1 KKYILVIVDDYSR
14 FTWVKCLRS
23 KDEAPYF
30 IIKFLKMIHV
40 RLKVGSSHET
50 SVARSPQQNGV
61 VERRNCM
68 LIEAA
73 RTIVDPPALEVIALV
88 DEVVAPELVESTGS
102 PSSTTVDQDAPSPIS
117 TRFQLHEQALFCY
130 YDAFLTSVEPKTY
143 KDALTKSCWIEVM
156 QEELNEFERLEVC
169 ELVPRPD
176 KAMVITLK
184 WIYKVK
190 QDELGGILK
199 NKARLVARGY
209 CQEEGIDFKESF
221 ALVERLEAIRIF
233 LAYAAHKNMVVYQ
246 MDVKTMFLNVDTPM
260 VEKSKLDED
269 KEGKAVDSSHYHD
282 IRRSTSGSLQLLG
295 DRIISW
301 SSKRTMDIT
310 IDQQVALDKALVP
323 HASRLRIGKSNF
335 RLRSDITSKESTIQ
349 LVYDVLKL
357 TLFYK
362 AFLVIADVPEIYMQ
376 IFWATSIVHHHSIRF
391 KMNNKKRIVN
401 LEHSGEIR
409 KITDVNINKLHQPWR
424 SFAIVINKCLSGK
437 SRGYDSLWLSQ
448 AQILWGMYHKKN
460 VDFAHLLWED
470 FVYQVEYKDA
480 KKSNEMYYPR
490 FIKVIIHFFMTKDP
504 LIPRRNKFSVILPI
518 ELTNED
524 IRNSAAYKEYYAIA
538 SGVSP
543 LKTKASVRK
552 TRSSSDTTITPP
564 TAACTRLST
573 SAKGKQPAK
582 SFKAKVLS
590 MPFEDADDDDE
601 ELYIDVNIN
610 LEGRDV
616 QMTDVHTTQEFED
629 THVTL
634 NLVNSDGQQQ
644 SLSVSSQFVTS
655 MLIPIPDASIDSLFE
670 SAPRV
675 DVEASTT
682 VAPLI
687 LTAPTL
693 PPPII
698 PTISQVPQ
706 APTPP
711 TTTLSTFLQLL
722 SNFGSLFGFNHRLKT
737 LEANFSEFVQ
747 INQFAETVYSIPG
760 IVKRSMD

>member
-1 KKYILVIVDDYSR
+1 MPVHIIV
-14 FTWVKCLRS
+14 
-23 KDEAPYF
+23 KD
-30 IIKFLKMIHV
+30 
-40 RLKVGSSHET
+40 T
-50 SVARSPQQNGV
+50 
-61 VERRNCM
+61 
-68 LIEAA
+68 
-73 RTIVDPPALEVIALV
+73 
-88 DEVVAPELVESTGS
+88 
-102 PSSTTVDQDAPSPIS
+102 
-117 TRFQLHEQALFCY
+117 
-130 YDAFLTSVEPKTY
+130 
-143 KDALTKSCWIEVM
+143 
-156 QEELNEFERLEVC
+156 
-169 ELVPRPD
+169 
-176 KAMVITLK
+176 
-184 WIYKVK
+184 
-190 QDELGGILK
+190 
-199 NKARLVARGY
+199 
-209 CQEEGIDFKESF
+209 
-221 ALVERLEAIRIF
+221 
-233 LAYAAHKNMVVYQ
+233 
-246 MDVKTMFLNVDTPM
+246 
-260 VEKSKLDED
+260 
-269 KEGKAVDSSHYHD
+269 
-282 IRRSTSGSLQLLG
+282 
-295 DRIISW
+295 
-301 SSKRTMDIT
+301 RTMDIT

-590 MPFEDADDDDE
+590 MPFEVAMTKAEQMKSDDQEDDDDQDDNDDDQDTDNDGDDFVHPKLSIHEEEADEGNDDASLDLNVGGKLGQDADDDDE